1 MNPKYGIISNRFII
15 FQKTFK
21 RVRMKIKM
29 SEKTLTM
36 KLLKEKYGV
45 CRLDKAELIPE
56 WTKNSKFLSITRTD
70 EELSIVCS
78 QESIPEDIKCEKD
91 WRILKILGP
100 LDFSLIGILAS
111 ISRVLAQ
118 NGISIFA
125 ISTYDTDYILV
136 RSKDIDNAVKSLIG
150 ENYEVID

>member
-1 MNPKYGIISNRFII
+1 MAE
-15 FQKTFK
+15 
-21 RVRMKIKM
+21 KI
-29 SEKTLTM
+29 LTM

-56 WTKNSKFLSITRTD
+56 WTENSKFLSITRTD

-136 RSKDIDNAVKSLIG
+136 RSKDIDNAVKSLID

>member
-1 MNPKYGIISNRFII
+1 
-15 FQKTFK
+15 
-21 RVRMKIKM
+21 MKIEM
-29 SEKTLTM
+29 VEKILTM

-45 CRLDKAELIPE
+45 CRLYKAELIPE
-56 WTKNSKFLSITRTD
+56 WTKSSNFLSITRTD

-111 ISRVLAQ
+111 VSRVLAQ
-118 NGISIFA
+118 NRISIFA

-136 RSKDIDNAVKSLIG
+136 RSKDIDNAVKSLVS